1 LSVTQPLGGTK
12 ALVTGASR
20 GIGKAIVLGLA
31 DAGADVIG
39 VARTESALAELGTA
53 VEGSGRRYL
62 SLPADVTDIV
72 ALSEAVETAWQWQ
85 GGIDILV
92 NAAGV
97 IARTPTLEVEPE
109 EWDRVFA
116 VNVKATFFLTQAVVK
131 RMLRNGGGSV
141 VNVASLAAQTVTG
154 ASVSYAA
161 TKAAVAQMTRVLA
174 VRFAPTVRVNA
185 VGPGYVRTSLN
196 EDWLEVE
203 ENRQYVLER
212 TPLGRVGVPEDVVG
226 AVAFLASPSAGF
238 ITGQHLLV
246 DGGWSTQ

>member
-1 LSVTQPLGGTK
+1 LSVTQPLGGRK

-20 GIGKAIVLGLA
+20 GIGRAIVLGLA

-39 VARTESALAELGTA
+39 MARTESALVELGSA

-62 SLPADVTDIV
+62 SIPADVTDVV
-72 ALSEAVETAWQWQ
+72 ALSEAVETGWQWQ

-97 IARTPTLEVEPE
+97 IARTPTLEIEPE

-116 VNVKATFFLTQAVVK
+116 VNVRATFFLTQAVVT

-212 TPLGRVGVPEDVVG
+212 TPLGRVGAPEDVVG
-226 AVAFLASPSAGF
+226 AVAFLASPSADF

>member
-1 LSVTQPLGGTK
+1 LSLTQPLGGK
-12 ALVTGASR
+12 RALVTGASR
-20 GIGKAIVLGLA
+20 GIGRAIVLGLA

-39 VARTESALAELGTA
+39 VARTESALVELGSA

-62 SLPADVTDIV
+62 SLPADVTDVV

-97 IARTPTLEVEPE
+97 IARTPTLEIDPE

-116 VNVKATFFLTQAVVK
+116 VNVRATFFLTQAVVT

-185 VGPGYVRTSLN
+185 VGPGYVRTRLN

-212 TPLGRVGVPEDVVG
+212 TPLGRVGAPEDVVG
-226 AVAFLASPSAGF
+226 AVAFLASSSAGF